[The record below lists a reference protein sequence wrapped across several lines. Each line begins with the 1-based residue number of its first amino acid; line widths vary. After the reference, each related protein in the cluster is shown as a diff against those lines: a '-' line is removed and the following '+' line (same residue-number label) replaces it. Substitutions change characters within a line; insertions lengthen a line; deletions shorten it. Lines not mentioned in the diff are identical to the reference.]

1 MKSDLILV
9 QSKAFIKPILKYVE
23 EKKVVYHPNSFYV
36 SRPKS
41 SNDAINLVKSFQ
53 DKFTI
58 LFAGNIGNA
67 QNPNILL
74 QISSLLSSH
83 TNVQLVI
90 IGEGSRKDWLLREK
104 RKMKLNN
111 LKIFKSFH
119 VNEMPYIL
127 SYADALLVT
136 LMPDEFLNFTVPSK
150 LQAYFSAGKP
160 IIGSL
165 DGEGARMIIESEA
178 GYCSP
183 AGDIY
188 KLYMNILL
196 LLESSDLKKKKMGD
210 NGIKYQKNN
219 FALDNLSKDLLVHFN
234 NLIRDKEW

>member
-1 MKSDLILV
+1 MGFIKNDLILKFIEYITSKIYMKSDLILV

-23 EKKVVYHPNSFYV
+23 EKSSLSPNSFYV

-41 SNDAINLVKSFQ
+41 SKDAINLVKSFQ

-74 QISSLLSSH
+74 QVSSLLSSH

-90 IGEGSRKDWLLREK
+90 VGEGSRKDWLLREK

-111 LKIFKSFH
+111 LKIFKLFH

-165 DGEGARMIIESEA
+165 DGEEARMIIESKA

-188 KLYMNILL
+188 KLYKNILL
-196 LLESSDLKKKKMGD
+196 LLEISDLKGKKWVIMG
-210 NGIKYQKNN
+210 
-219 FALDNLSKDLLVHFN
+219 
-234 NLIRDKEW
+234 